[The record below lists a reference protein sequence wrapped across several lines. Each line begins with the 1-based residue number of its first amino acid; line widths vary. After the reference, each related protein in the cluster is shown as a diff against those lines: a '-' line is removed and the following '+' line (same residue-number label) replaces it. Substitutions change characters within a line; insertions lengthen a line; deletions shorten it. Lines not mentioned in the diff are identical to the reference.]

1 MMIWQLAKG
10 NKCYYALNNLIK
22 SKNISRSTK
31 LNIYRTIIRPIVM
44 YASETWRLRK
54 LEEKMIITWESK
66 ILRRIFGLKK
76 EDVISKTRSNK
87 LTELYNN
94 PVIVAKIRSRR
105 IAWMGQL
112 IRMDQG
118 QMIKQL

>member
-22 SKNISRSTK
+22 SKNISRSAK
-31 LNIYRTIIRPIVM
+31 LNIYRTIRPIVM

-54 LEEKMIITWESK
+54 LEAKMITWESK
-66 ILRRIFGLKK
+66 ILRIFGPKK
-76 EDVISKTRSNK
+76 E
-87 LTELYNN
+87 
-94 PVIVAKIRSRR
+94 VIVAKIRSRR
-105 IAWMGQL
+105 NAWTGQL

-118 QMIKQL
+118 